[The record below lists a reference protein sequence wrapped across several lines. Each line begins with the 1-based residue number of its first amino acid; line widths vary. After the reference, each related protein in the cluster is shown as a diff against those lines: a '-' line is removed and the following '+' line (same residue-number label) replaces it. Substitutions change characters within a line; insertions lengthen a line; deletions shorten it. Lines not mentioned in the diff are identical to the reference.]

1 VIEDRRQESDK
12 RWFATT
18 RWSLVVAAG
27 DSRHPD
33 SRDALATLCQDYWPP
48 IYSYVRSRGHDS
60 ETARDLTQGFFA
72 RLLEKG
78 YLKEARRDRGRFR
91 SFLLTSVKHF
101 LANEWDREQ
110 ALKRGGGT
118 KPLSLDVDT
127 AEERYCPQPAD
138 GETPDK
144 IFEKRWAL
152 TVLDQVLERLER
164 EMKRS
169 GNVERF
175 ERFRTFLT
183 SEGGGARYR
192 QLAGELDMSEAA
204 VKVAIH
210 RLRRRF
216 GELLREEV
224 AQTVN
229 EPGAVDGELRYLFS
243 VLSS

>member
-1 VIEDRRQESDK
+1 MSEDRKQASDK
-12 RWFATT
+12 GWFVTT

-27 DSRHPD
+27 DSRHPG
-33 SRDALATLCQDYWPP
+33 SRDALATLCEAYWPP
-48 IYSYVRSRGHDS
+48 VYSYVRSRGYDA
-60 ETARDLTQGFFA
+60 EAARDLTQGFFT

-78 YLKEARRDRGRFR
+78 YLKEAREERGRFR

-110 ALKRGGGT
+110 ALKRGGGKT
-118 KPLSLDVDT
+118 PLSLDVDT
-127 AEERYCPQPAD
+127 AEYRYRPQPAD
-138 GETPDK
+138 GETPEK

-152 TVLDQVLERLER
+152 TVLDQTLDRLED
-164 EMKRS
+164 EMRRS

-175 ERFRTFLT
+175 RRLRPFLT
-183 SEGGGARYR
+183 SEGGGAHYR
-192 QLAGELDMSEAA
+192 QVAQQLEISEAA

-224 AQTVN
+224 AQTVSD
-229 EPGAVDGELRYLFS
+229 PDSVDGELRFLFA
-243 VLSS
+243 VMGP